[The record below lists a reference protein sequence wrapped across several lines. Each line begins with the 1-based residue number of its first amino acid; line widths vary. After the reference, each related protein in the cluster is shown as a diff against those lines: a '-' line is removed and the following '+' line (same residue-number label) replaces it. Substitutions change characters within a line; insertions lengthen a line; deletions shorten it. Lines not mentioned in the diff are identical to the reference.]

1 MTGLNFNLNIMKKSI
16 TILLIFITFASNS
29 QQIVTFEQQINLD
42 IIQSKG
48 KYFKD
53 INGTL
58 NKFLGTWKYENLSS
72 IPTEVVEVTFY
83 KREMVQAS
91 GYFKDELYAH
101 FKYIKN
107 GVEIYNTYNTLRIRD
122 IWSGYYFDNDFNKLR
137 MQYNEPD
144 DVESMKR
151 KHTFYIEYF
160 TENTGGM
167 GLGVSTVAKLNWVLK
182 WSPQVWGAVPPQMPL
197 TMVLTKVSP

>member
-1 MTGLNFNLNIMKKSI
+1 MIMRNII
-16 TILLIFITFASNS
+16 TVFLFVFVYTVKA
-29 QQIVTFEQQINLD
+29 QQIVPFEQMVNYNAY
-42 IIQSKG
+42 QSNG

-53 INGTL
+53 VNGTL
-58 NKFLGTWKYENLSS
+58 NKFLGNWKYENLDSS
-72 IPTEVVEVTFY
+72 PTEIVEVTFY
-83 KREMVQAS
+83 KREMVSAG
-91 GYFKDELYAH
+91 GYFEDELYAH

>member
-1 MTGLNFNLNIMKKSI
+1 MKKI
-16 TILLIFITFASNS
+16 LTILLIFITFVSNA
-29 QQIVTFEQQINLD
+29 QQVIPFEQERNHQGFER
-42 IIQSKG
+42 KG

-53 INGTL
+53 VNGFL
-58 NKFLGTWKYENLSS
+58 NKFLGTWRYENNSTSS
-72 IPTEVVEVTFY
+72 SEVVEITFY
-83 KREMVQAS
+83 KREMVSIS
-91 GYFKDELYAH
+91 GYFIDELYAQ

-107 GVEIYNTYNTLRIRD
+107 GVEIYNTYNTNRVLD
-122 IWSGYYFDNDFNKLR
+122 IFGGFFTSAAPDDYNKIMLQFR
-137 MQYNEPD
+137 EPD
-144 DVESMKR
+144 DVESIKR

-182 WSPQVWGAVPPQMPL
+182 WSPQIWGAVPPQMPL